1 MKEEYSTPTLTEF
14 PPLTDVVGGTGDL
27 WFSSQE

>member
-14 PPLTDVVGGTGDL
+14 PPLTDVVGATGDVL
-27 WFSSQE
+27 LTNSD